1 MEPIDFVTPPRPW
14 GNAHDRGLI
23 ATLGLTVLWH
33 KADIAASSKS
43 QTRTL
48 ISRGIVVLLS
58 SSAGRGVYASSR
70 QPAELYSRAGWSCGV
85 AVGDGC
91 AREQSRPAYRGA
103 HDRSRRRRG
112 RTVASRGLLA
122 GPAGTRMDH
131 WQQPAN

>member
-58 SSAGRGVYASSR
+58 SSAGRGYMPVRVNRRNFIA
-70 QPAELYSRAGWSCGV
+70 ALG
-85 AVGDGC
+85 
-91 AREQSRPAYRGA
+91 GA
-103 HDRSRRRRG
+103 LVLPSATG
-112 RTVASRGLLA
+112 AQVASRGLLA